1 LSNNDVAMTTIQHRD
16 EITSRSMADFDAPGI
31 VVELDPD
38 EADQLGAFEET
49 ALTEEEAWAANMDVE
64 PG

>member
-1 LSNNDVAMTTIQHRD
+1 MD
-16 EITSRSMADFDAPGI
+16 DFGMPGI
-31 VVELDPD
+31 RVELDPD